1 MIFPLV
7 RVIFSHIFP
16 SFFLYFLYFHICSPY
31 VPINFP
37 YFHRISHIFSSTDH
51 QLRFLGIAHPSPSF
65 RSTWAI
71 IRRRNNSSSTGIW
84 AQKKP
89 TWLGN
94 PPINKGK
101 NMFFIWENHRKTM
114 GTQIKWRL
122 YSWEIP
128 SINGGFSIAT
138 GMITKEVYGLS
149 TSRFRYA
156 KMRSLVNL
164 D

>member
-1 MIFPLV
+1 MFPICSNKFS
-7 RVIFSHIFP
+7 IFSPDFPYIFIHRSPTPISGYRP
-16 SFFLYFLYFHICSPY
+16 SVAEFQVDVGDHSTQDQLIFYGDLGTKKTNMAGKSPY
-31 VPINFP
+31 KQGEKHV
-37 YFHRISHIFSSTDH
+37 
-51 QLRFLGIAHPSPSF
+51 
-65 RSTWAI
+65 
-71 IRRRNNSSSTGIW
+71 
-84 AQKKP
+84 
-89 TWLGN
+89 
-94 PPINKGK
+94 
-101 NMFFIWENHRKTM
+101 FFIWENHRKTM